1 MSLYDVTKL
10 GGIGPIRGVTRELSG
25 EKPLSRSEPA
35 QGPVDRGVSVE
46 TAAALGARDVPVD
59 AERVEQIRAALRN
72 GSYPLVPARIADA
85 IIAARHM
92 LSDGQ

>member
-10 GGIGPIRGVTRELSG
+10 GLIGPIRGVTRELSG
-25 EKPLSRSEPA
+25 EKPSSRSEPA
-35 QGPVDRGVSVE
+35 QSPVDRGVSVE
-46 TAAALGARDVPVD
+46 TAARLSARDIPVN
-59 AERVEQIRAALRN
+59 AERVAQIREALRN

-85 IIAARHM
+85 IIAARHL